1 MSRRRSLSIAL
12 SALVCLPFAFVA
24 PSAAAKAAPKHGSDR
39 GGLARSPELST
50 SSRLADRR
58 SFVIGDR
65 FYEVGAE
72 DGSYPAEGFHTR
84 GEMGGFWSMPVKL
97 LDGIWFGLDDSW
109 LTAQRYTN
117 GWGYTR
123 MELGR
128 HGGVDVR
135 RTDVAPDGLRAGL
148 IGLTFTAAQGRTVK
162 LTMDAHSELMQA
174 YPWGETKPLS
184 QLDYN
189 LPDTGTYDAGK
200 LVFRERGTPPV
211 ADGGSPGNGTGGP
224 PADGGV
230 AGGGVAAGGATA
242 HDWAAVV
249 GTTLT
254 PTSHQLGANFRG
266 PQDPAV
272 VCPASG
278 PNAPTQ
284 PPRCDDTAYGK
295 GTGGQ
300 LTYFLKVPAGSRT
313 VWFAVGGSDR
323 GLSEARA
330 MQQRALAHPAALLA
344 AKVAQRKALAAQ
356 TDISLPGDPQLAA
369 SVAWSKQNLADSR
382 QRARDLQLRV
392 TNAGTKYPAPTA
404 TLADAKWIGAGWP
417 DYPWIFGTDAE
428 YTAFAAVASGQF
440 DAIKDHLRT
449 LQQVS
454 DKVNDRSG
462 KVVHEVVP
470 DGSVYFGANSDPGN
484 TDETVKFPST
494 VALVWRWTGDN
505 RFRDSMYDFAV
516 RNLHYVFSRLDADGD
531 GWAEG
536 AGNVERTGMGPE
548 KLDVSVYAIRGL
560 LDLADMAA
568 SKGDQATLTWAR
580 DKARDLQRRFE
591 ATWWNGADTKSYA
604 DSLDDPG
611 NAQLFQRYWIGLTP
625 VEAELPAG
633 PAAQAR
639 PLADLAHAV
648 ATVAQHELDC
658 YSGTNGLYHTG
669 TGATSDTTKPNPG
682 PTCDSAVSAAPSDR
696 TIFTLTTSIAAVAE
710 GALGRMGTDQ
720 MGRYTGANARV
731 QVDPSVWESP
741 GDMPEI
747 SPSPDFGANIDK
759 LFTER
764 SSGVQAW
771 GTYGVLWPV
780 VHYELGVAPDMGRH
794 AITVVPQVPDGQTS
808 VAGTDIQLAGGS
820 IDVAARRGGGVLTTT
835 VHRAVSAA
843 LTVGALL
850 PAGTHV
856 SSVRLNGHPVA
867 YRVVQSARGTQVLVS
882 APSWQHTSQLQVAY
896 H

>member
-1 MSRRRSLSIAL
+1 MSTA
-12 SALVCLPFAFVA
+12 
-24 PSAAAKAAPKHGSDR
+24 
-39 GGLARSPELST
+39 
-50 SSRLADRR
+50 SRLADRR

-65 FYEVGAE
+65 FYQVGAE

-84 GEMGGFWSMPVKL
+84 GEMGGFWSMPIKL
-97 LDGIWFGLDDSW
+97 LDGIWFGLDGSW
-109 LTAQRYTN
+109 LSAQRYTT

-123 MELGR
+123 MDLGR
-128 HGGVDVR
+128 HGGVQIN

-148 IGLTFTAAQGRTVK
+148 IALTLTASQPRSVT
-162 LTMDAHSELMQA
+162 LTMDAHSELMLA
-174 YPWGETKPLS
+174 YPWGETKPTS

-189 LPDTGTYDAGK
+189 LPDTGGYDAGK
-200 LVFRERGTPPV
+200 LVFRERG
-211 ADGGSPGNGTGGP
+211 AP
-224 PADGGV
+224 PAANGR
-230 AGGGVAAGGATA
+230 ATA
-242 HDWAAVV
+242 HNWAAVV
-249 GTTLT
+249 GSTLT
-254 PTSHQLGANFRG
+254 PATHQLGPDFRG

-300 LTYFLKVPAGSRT
+300 LTYQLKVPAGSRT

-323 GLSEARA
+323 GLGEASA
-330 MQQRALAHPAALLA
+330 MQRAALAHPAGLLA
-344 AKVAQRKALAAQ
+344 TKVSARQAVAAQ
-356 TDISLPGDPQLAA
+356 TAVTLPGDPQLAS

-392 TNAGTKYPAPTA
+392 TNAGTKYPAPSA
-404 TLADAKWIGAGWP
+404 TLADARWIGAGWP

-428 YTAFAAVASGQF
+428 YTAFASVASGQF
-440 DAIKDHLRT
+440 AAIKAHLRT
-449 LQQVS
+449 LRQIS
-454 DKVNDRSG
+454 DKVNSNSG

-516 RNLHYVFSRLDADGD
+516 RNLHYVFSQLDADGD

-568 SKGDQATLTWAR
+568 SKGDTATLTWAR

-591 ATWWNGADTKSYA
+591 STWWNGADTKSYA
-604 DSLDDPG
+604 DSLADPG
-611 NAQLFQRYWIGLTP
+611 NAQLFQRYWIGVTP
-625 VEAELPAG
+625 VEAELPGG
-633 PAAQAR
+633 PHATPH

-648 ATVAQHELDC
+648 ATVAQHELAC
-658 YSGTNGLYHTG
+658 YTGTNGLYHTG
-669 TGATSDTTKPNPG
+669 TGATSDPKGNPG

-696 TIFTLTTSIAAVAE
+696 SIFTLTTSIMAVAE
-710 GALGRMGTDQ
+710 GALGRMGPGQ
-720 MGRYTGANARV
+720 MGHYTGANARV
-731 QVDPSVWESP
+731 QMDPSVWESP

-764 SSGVQAW
+764 SSGIQAW

-780 VHYELGVAPDMGRH
+780 VHFELGVSPDMGRH
-794 AITVVPQVPDGQTS
+794 SLTVVPQVPDGQTL
-808 VAGTDIQLAGGS
+808 VAGSNIRLAGGS
-820 IDVAARRGGGVLTTT
+820 IDVTARRSGGVLTTT
-835 VHRAVSAA
+835 VHRAVAA
-843 LTVGALL
+843 DLTVGALL
-850 PAGTHV
+850 PTGTHAV
-856 SSVRLNGHPVA
+856 SVRLNGHPVA
-867 YRVVQSARGTQVLVS
+867 YRMLHTARGTEVVVN
-882 APSWQHTSQLQVAY
+882 APATLANTRLQVVY